1 MATEGLKGPLAVD
14 WFSPE
19 GEWSYVMG
27 FKVGQVYIEIADDRM
42 AVVTQIRSDG
52 REGLLRFAHTG
63 KEEWFLW
70 TEFQQS
76 GKWRSFGAPS

>member
-1 MATEGLKGPLAVD
+1 
-14 WFSPE
+14 
-19 GEWSYVMG
+19 MG
-27 FKVGQVYIEIADDRM
+27 FKIGQVYIHNADDRM

-52 REGLLRFAHTG
+52 REGLLRFQKTG

-76 GKWRSFGAPS
+76 GKWRSFRAPSITVAYLL